1 MDIRSPSTSSSSS
14 SSSSSCCRCSRL
26 RPARTKEYTQ
36 RREAH
41 CTNVT
46 GRMARDRSGSEYSE
60 NMSDATTCS
69 CTTSSVDKCS
79 LRGCSMFQE
88 PFFLHPPGSRPRD
101 GIYINPMSAYIGEP
115 AKPKDTESF
124 YLHSPHDLVYTR
136 ITRLFA
142 ADTDKQHHHRHL
154 DKKDETLTVKVDV
167 HINNGV
173 LDRPSSGNGY
183 TAKSEMVRE
192 PSEHAY
198 EQICLRQDTENGG
211 GVSSATPKK
220 LPDNNTSDRSRSRKP
235 DRRYSRSSS
244 ASESSNVSSEIPCFS
259 SSGSTPPSLSRNSS
273 NERIG
278 KNGKLAGESA
288 HEKKDPTSCAL
299 QVESEKEI
307 VKPAHGGG
315 ASFAKPPP
323 PPPPP
328 PPPDK
333 EDVVVLVVNV
343 KQNSELAAVRDE
355 KKDVAAEANRDGRT
369 ENGSLLSSATNKSD
383 VSCGEHQQPEVPP
396 ASPPADTEEIKTNQ
410 TSHLVNK
417 HMVLPFIPPKFANAD
432 SNTLLK
438 PSEYLK
444 SICKTSSKHS
454 LSKARSVDNLDIQ
467 SRSAERRRE
476 GCFASRPEGE
486 EELEDEQVVGLV
498 ERAEEGGEKTAAGA
512 EGLSEVCG
520 ATGAAGAAGAAGATV
535 EGKERTAG
543 PPPPPM
549 SPLQKSRRG
558 DEEAGTATSAD
569 AEPTKTLQPLATISI
584 QDLTSIQLRRTTT
597 TKMNAT
603 KTFSAPPPRSV
614 SMTNVSETFFVQKT
628 DLIAELKRT
637 KDIPGIKKLKVE
649 MAQVEKTQEQNLMS
663 EINKAFNVSNFVD
676 QIPEKDSSGN
686 VIPIWKRQ
694 MLARK
699 AAERA
704 KKELEEQIARENEER
719 RQKAIPA
726 WKRQL
731 LAKKDH
737 EEKRLT
743 QAHVPS
749 TTAKVDATG
758 TPKRDASPNNPSR
771 NIDKPEA
778 EEEKKNDG
786 NMANQGTNGAHANHT
801 DDDAQIIPWRA
812 QLRKT
817 NSKLNILD

>member
-1 MDIRSPSTSSSSS
+1 MGVHETNEGY
-14 SSSSSCCRCSRL
+14 
-26 RPARTKEYTQ
+26 RTD
-36 RREAH
+36 
-41 CTNVT
+41 VI

-60 NMSDATTCS
+60 NMSDATSCS
-69 CTTSSVDKCS
+69 CTTGSVDECS
-79 LRGCSMFQE
+79 LRGCGMFQE

-142 ADTDKQHHHRHL
+142 DTDKHRHT
-154 DKKDETLTVKVDV
+154 DKKDDSLTVKVDV
-167 HINNGV
+167 HVNDAL

-183 TAKSEMVRE
+183 AVKSDMVRE
-192 PSEHAY
+192 STEHAY
-198 EQICLRQDTENGG
+198 EQICLRQEPEVA
-211 GVSSATPKK
+211 GVATLARKK
-220 LPDNNTSDRSRSRKP
+220 AADNASDGSRSRKP

-244 ASESSNVSSEIPCFS
+244 ASESSNASSEVPCFS
-259 SSGSTPPSLSRNSS
+259 STASTPSLSRNSS
-273 NERIG
+273 NERVG
-278 KNGKLAGESA
+278 KNASTS
-288 HEKKDPTSCAL
+288 HEKKDSTSSR
-299 QVESEKEI
+299 VESEKEI
-307 VKPAHGGG
+307 KPVSNG

-333 EDVVVLVVNV
+333 EDVGSPAANA
-343 KQNSELAAVRDE
+343 KQVAETTGRDE
-355 KKDVAAEANRDGRT
+355 KKEICNRDART
-369 ENGSLLSSATNKSD
+369 ESGVFALSATNKSD
-383 VSCGEHQQPEVPP
+383 VSCGEHRQPEAPP
-396 ASPPADTEEIKTNQ
+396 ASPPADAEEIKASQ

-444 SICKTSSKHS
+444 SICKASSRNS

-467 SRSAERRRE
+467 SGRNDRRE
-476 GCFASRPEGE
+476 IGPGSERQHRRGEELELEGEEDEEEDEGE
-486 EELEDEQVVGLV
+486 EE
-498 ERAEEGGEKTAAGA
+498 EEETGEAGKGGRKKSA
-512 EGLSEVCG
+512 S
-520 ATGAAGAAGAAGATV
+520 
-535 EGKERTAG
+535 G
-543 PPPPPM
+543 PPPPPL
-549 SPLQKSRRG
+549 SPLQKSRRNG
-558 DEEAGTATSAD
+558 ENLAASVDNGNTESES
-569 AEPTKTLQPLATISI
+569 PKNPQPLATISI
-584 QDLTSIQLRRTTT
+584 QDLTSIQLRRTSA
-597 TKMNAT
+597 KMNAT

-614 SMTNVSETFFVQKT
+614 SMTNVSESFFVQKT

-649 MAQVEKTQEQNLMS
+649 MARVEKTQEQNLIS

-686 VIPIWKRQ
+686 LIPIWKRQ

-731 LAKKDH
+731 LAKKDN
-737 EEKRLT
+737 EEKRLNQAQSAQPVQSSQSVPATPTEAT
-743 QAHVPS
+743 QAK
-749 TTAKVDATG
+749 T
-758 TPKRDASPNNPSR
+758 DASSACPR
-771 NIDKPEA
+771 TAHRTEKTEDKSEG
-778 EEEKKNDG
+778 EEKRNES
-786 NMANQGTNGAHANHT
+786 NHANGP
-801 DDDAQIIPWRA
+801 DDDGPIIPWRA

>member
-1 MDIRSPSTSSSSS
+1 MGVHETSE
-14 SSSSSCCRCSRL
+14 
-26 RPARTKEYTQ
+26 AYRTD
-36 RREAH
+36 
-41 CTNVT
+41 VT

-69 CTTSSVDKCS
+69 CTASSIDKCS
-79 LRGCSMFQE
+79 LRGCGMFQE

-101 GIYINPMSAYIGEP
+101 GIYINPMSAYIGES

-136 ITRLFA
+136 ITRLFS
-142 ADTDKQHHHRHL
+142 DTGKHRHFER
-154 DKKDETLTVKVDV
+154 KDDTLTVKVDV

-173 LDRPSSGNGY
+173 LDRPTAGNGY
-183 TAKSEMVRE
+183 ASKPEAARE
-192 PSEHAY
+192 PFEHAY
-198 EQICLRQDTENGG
+198 EQICLRQDTEPGT
-211 GVSSATPKK
+211 AAQKR
-220 LPDNNTSDRSRSRKP
+220 LPDNASDGSRSQKT

-244 ASESSNVSSEIPCFS
+244 ASETSNLSSEVPCFS
-259 SSGSTPPSLSRNSS
+259 SSASTPSLSRNSS

-278 KNGKLAGESA
+278 KNAKIGAEFS
-288 HEKKDPTSCAL
+288 HEKKDSTSS
-299 QVESEKEI
+299 QVESDKEI
-307 VKPAHGGG
+307 KPASTG

-328 PPPDK
+328 PPPDR
-333 EDVVVLVVNV
+333 EEVVVLLVNA
-343 KQNSELAAVRDE
+343 KQNAEAIARDE
-355 KKDVAAEANRDGRT
+355 KKDGPGDANRDGRS
-369 ENGSLLSSATNKSD
+369 ENGPASSSATNKSD

-396 ASPPADTEEIKTNQ
+396 ASSPADTEEIKASQ
-410 TSHLVNK
+410 TSHLVNR

-444 SICKTSSKHS
+444 SICKGSTKNS

-467 SRSAERRRE
+467 SRGGYRRE
-476 GCFASRPEGE
+476 SNVGEEEEDEEEEKEEERQTGEGE
-486 EELEDEQVVGLV
+486 E
-498 ERAEEGGEKTAAGA
+498 
-512 EGLSEVCG
+512 
-520 ATGAAGAAGAAGATV
+520 
-535 EGKERTAG
+535 GKETTFG
-543 PPPPPM
+543 PPPPPL
-549 SPLQKSRRG
+549 SPLQRTRRIGEDVGAGANGGAGVGGTTDPEHSMSR
-558 DEEAGTATSAD
+558 T
-569 AEPTKTLQPLATISI
+569 PQPLATISI
-584 QDLTSIQLRRTTT
+584 QDLTSIQLRRTTV
-597 TKMNAT
+597 KMNAT

-614 SMTNVSETFFVQKT
+614 SMTNVSEPFFVQKT

-637 KDIPGIKKLKVE
+637 KDIPGIKKFKVE
-649 MAQVEKTQEQNLMS
+649 MAQVEKTQEQNLIS
-663 EINKAFNVSNFVD
+663 EITKAFSASNFVD

-737 EEKRLT
+737 EEKRLN
-743 QAHVPS
+743 QVLGAPVV
-749 TTAKVDATG
+749 KVEAPG
-758 TPKRDASPNNPSR
+758 SQKRDVSPSSQRANQL
-771 NIDKPEA
+771 
-778 EEEKKNDG
+778 EEKVEVEDKKNDMMSLG
-786 NMANQGTNGAHANHT
+786 NQSNHANEL
-801 DDDAQIIPWRA
+801 DEEDNAPIIPWRA

>member
-1 MDIRSPSTSSSSS
+1 MTQLVNDPYDYHPSPIDINDDDDDDDNDDYDNDDDDVLRSWLVLVTQIFDVKGK
-14 SSSSSCCRCSRL
+14 R
-26 RPARTKEYTQ
+26 AKKE
-36 RREAH
+36 RSEAH
-41 CTNVT
+41 RTDVT

-69 CTTSSVDKCS
+69 CTTSSADKCS
-79 LRGCSMFQE
+79 LRGCGMFQE

-115 AKPKDTESF
+115 VKPKDTESF

-142 ADTDKQHHHRHL
+142 DTDKHRHFE
-154 DKKDETLTVKVDV
+154 KKDETLTVKVDV
-167 HINNGV
+167 HFNNGV
-173 LDRPSSGNGY
+173 LDRSSGENGY
-183 TAKSEMVRE
+183 TTKAEMTRE

-198 EQICLRQDTENGG
+198 EQICLRQDPETAGI
-211 GVSSATPKK
+211 VASPQRKVQI
-220 LPDNNTSDRSRSRKP
+220 DNVSDR
-235 DRRYSRSSS
+235 
-244 ASESSNVSSEIPCFS
+244 
-259 SSGSTPPSLSRNSS
+259 
-273 NERIG
+273 
-278 KNGKLAGESA
+278 
-288 HEKKDPTSCAL
+288 
-299 QVESEKEI
+299 
-307 VKPAHGGG
+307 
-315 ASFAKPPP
+315 SFAKPPP

-328 PPPDK
+328 PLPEK
-333 EDVVVLVVNV
+333 EDVVVLVVNA
-343 KQNSELAAVRDE
+343 KQNAEPITRDE
-355 KKDVAAEANRDGRT
+355 KRDVSGETNRNGRT
-369 ENGSLLSSATNKSD
+369 ENGANLASAAINKSD

-444 SICKTSSKHS
+444 SICKISSKSS
-454 LSKARSVDNLDIQ
+454 LLKARSVDNLDIQ
-467 SRSAERRRE
+467 SRSGDRRE
-476 GCFASRPEGE
+476 GFVRPEGTEEQEQEELREALAERGATRKATRELE
-486 EELEDEQVVGLV
+486 EEEEEEDRVVVVV
-498 ERAEEGGEKTAAGA
+498 E
-512 EGLSEVCG
+512 
-520 ATGAAGAAGAAGATV
+520 
-535 EGKERTAG
+535 EGKESTAG
-543 PPPPPM
+543 PPPPPL
-549 SPLQKSRRG
+549 SPLQKSRRIN
-558 DEEAGTATSAD
+558 EESSTVAMTDLESQ
-569 AEPTKTLQPLATISI
+569 KTLQPLATISI
-584 QDLTSIQLRRTTT
+584 QDLTSIQLRRTSA
-597 TKMNAT
+597 KMNAT

-614 SMTNVSETFFVQKT
+614 SMTNVSEPFFVQKT

-637 KDIPGIKKLKVE
+637 KDIPGIKKMKVE

-704 KKELEEQIARENEER
+704 KKELEEQLARENEER

-731 LAKKDH
+731 LAKKDN
-737 EEKRLT
+737 EEKRLNQVCAT
-743 QAHVPS
+743 P
-749 TTAKVDATG
+749 TAKVDAVA
-758 TPKRDASPNNPSR
+758 TPTPTPTPTSRRDVSPSSISSR
-771 NIDKPEA
+771 TTHRHEEKPDV
-778 EEEKKNDG
+778 EEKKPAD
-786 NMANQGTNGAHANHT
+786 ANSSHHGSHGTQANET
-801 DDDAQIIPWRA
+801 DDDDAQIIPWRA

-817 NSKLNILD
+817 SSKLNILD

>member
-1 MDIRSPSTSSSSS
+1 MGVHETS
-14 SSSSSCCRCSRL
+14 
-26 RPARTKEYTQ
+26 
-36 RREAH
+36 EAYRI
-41 CTNVT
+41 NVPEK
-46 GRMARDRSGSEYSE
+46 MARDRSGSDYSE
-60 NMSDATTCS
+60 NMSDATSCS
-69 CTTSSVDKCS
+69 CTTNSVDKCS
-79 LRGCSMFQE
+79 LRGCGMFQE

-101 GIYINPMSAYIGEP
+101 GIYINPMTAYIGEP
-115 AKPKDTESF
+115 AKSKDTESF

-142 ADTDKQHHHRHL
+142 DTEKHRHFER
-154 DKKDETLTVKVDV
+154 KDETLTGNAPVKVDV

-173 LDRPSSGNGY
+173 LERPSSGNGY
-183 TAKSEMVRE
+183 STKSEIVAE

-198 EQICLRQDTENGG
+198 EQICLRQEPNAGEAPTIGQ
-211 GVSSATPKK
+211 KR
-220 LPDNNTSDRSRSRKP
+220 LPDNASDGSCSRKT

-259 SSGSTPPSLSRNSS
+259 STTSTPSLSRNSS
-273 NERIG
+273 NERVG
-278 KNGKLAGESA
+278 KTANINVELSQ
-288 HEKKDPTSCAL
+288 EKKDSTGS

-307 VKPAHGGG
+307 KATSAA

-333 EDVVVLVVNV
+333 EDNALLAVN
-343 KQNSELAAVRDE
+343 KQNAEAIARDE
-355 KKDVAAEANRDGRT
+355 KKDVSTDTNRERKN
-369 ENGSLLSSATNKSD
+369 ENGPAGSTATNKSD
-383 VSCGEHQQPEVPP
+383 VSCGEHRQPEVPP
-396 ASPPADTEEIKTNQ
+396 ASSPADTEEIKANQ
-410 TSHLVNK
+410 TSHLVNR
-417 HMVLPFIPPKFANAD
+417 HMVLPFIPPMFANAD

-444 SICKTSSKHS
+444 SICKASTKNS

-467 SRSAERRRE
+467 SRISDRRE
-476 GCFASRPEGE
+476 ILSGQEEVELQERE
-486 EELEDEQVVGLV
+486 EE
-498 ERAEEGGEKTAAGA
+498 EK
-512 EGLSEVCG
+512 EPSN
-520 ATGAAGAAGAAGATV
+520 
-535 EGKERTAG
+535 G
-543 PPPPPM
+543 PPPPPL
-549 SPLQKSRRG
+549 SPLQKAWRNG
-558 DEEAGTATSAD
+558 DAGTSNSN
-569 AEPTKTLQPLATISI
+569 ESEQFCKNPQPLATISI
-584 QDLTSIQLRRTTT
+584 QDLTSIQLRRTTA
-597 TKMNAT
+597 KMNAT

-614 SMTNVSETFFVQKT
+614 SMTNVSESFFVQKT

-663 EINKAFNVSNFVD
+663 EINKAFSVSNFVD

-704 KKELEEQIARENEER
+704 KKELEEQIAKENEER

-731 LAKKDH
+731 LAKKDN
-737 EEKRLT
+737 EEKRLNPG
-743 QAHVPS
+743 HIVPMS
-749 TTAKVDATG
+749 KTDVVVSS
-758 TPKRDASPNNPSR
+758 KRDVSPNSSRPSQ
-771 NIDKPEA
+771 P
-778 EEEKKNDG
+778 EEKQETEEKRND
-786 NMANQGTNGAHANHT
+786 ANDIDN
-801 DDDAQIIPWRA
+801 DDDIQIIPWRA